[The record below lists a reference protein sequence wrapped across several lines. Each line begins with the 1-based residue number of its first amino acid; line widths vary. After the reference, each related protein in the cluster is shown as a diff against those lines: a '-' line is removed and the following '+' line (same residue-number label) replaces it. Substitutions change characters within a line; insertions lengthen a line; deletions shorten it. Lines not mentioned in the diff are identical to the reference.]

1 MADTSSPYGLRP
13 VKRVDGLPWTNSIET
28 FLIDP
33 AGLSGNLYN
42 GQVVKIGADG
52 YIDLVEKTG
61 ADATTHSFPAGTI
74 GVFVGCEYENSEG
87 RVVHSQYYPSGA
99 INAKAKIISDP
110 NVIFRAQTDGAIDQT
125 FVGSNTQFAAVQSH
139 TADTG
144 GSTFTGNSLS
154 KVSRNGGTA
163 KTTTA
168 AFRIIGV
175 VDEIK
180 NDISDAYVDI
190 LVKFNPGYHS
200 YTNAVGI

>member
-13 VKRVDGLPWTNSIET
+13 VKRVDGLPWTSSIET
-28 FLIDP
+28 RPMDP
-33 AGLSGNLYN
+33 AGHTGNLYN
-42 GQVVKIGADG
+42 GQVVAVGADG
-52 YIDLVEKTG
+52 YITLVTTSG
-61 ADATTHSFPAGTI
+61 ADASGNAFPAGTI

-110 NVIFRAQTDGAIDQT
+110 NVIFRGQVDGVIDQSDVGANT
-125 FVGSNTQFAAVQSH
+125 FFAAVQSV
-139 TADTG
+139 TAGTG

-154 KVSRNGGTA
+154 ALESTTV
-163 KTTTA
+163 TTTA
-168 AFRIIGV
+168 AFRVLGV
-175 VDEIK
+175 VDEVG
-180 NDISDAYVDI
+180 NAISDTYADI